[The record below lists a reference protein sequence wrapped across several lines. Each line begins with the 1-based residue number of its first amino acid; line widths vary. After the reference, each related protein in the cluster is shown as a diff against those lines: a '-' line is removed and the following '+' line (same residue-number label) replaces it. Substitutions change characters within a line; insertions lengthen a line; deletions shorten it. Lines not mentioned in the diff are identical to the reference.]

1 MGISPNDFGL
11 NSRVQLKQLDTYHIA
26 IVKLIKSRIIT
37 KDALK
42 IVEMA
47 QTIKSK
53 EPTHKV
59 SLICT
64 KNICSKSIQLL
75 NKNQID
81 IIYSE

>member
-1 MGISPNDFGL
+1 MGISPKDFGL
-11 NSRVQLKQLDTYHIA
+11 NSRVLLKQLDTNHIA

-53 EPTHKV
+53 EPTNKV

-75 NKNQID
+75 NKNKID